1 MSGELPEVSC
11 SRIWLRVG
19 AESCCWVRNRLGK
32 GARRGGA
39 KPAAPLRVLPAAAGA
54 GLLLPAPPCGV
65 ARPFPKEGQSPW
77 EAVVLCQP
85 LQTPVQQLLV
95 PQGRLCA
102 EPNSAGS
109 SPRYL
114 QNPVSAPST
123 SSTPQHGTWSLASYL
138 KHCLLATR
146 HLSPCRSGPGGCFPQ
161 APFYISG
168 LCLGCRRG
176 WGLWQAA
183 ASSSSTPS
191 VLAVGFTG
199 LFLPP
204 RVRQRGFSPIP

>member
-1 MSGELPEVSC
+1 MR
-11 SRIWLRVG
+11 SRWPRSVP
-19 AESCCWVRNRLGK
+19 W
-32 GARRGGA
+32 
-39 KPAAPLRVLPAAAGA
+39 PFLPAAAGA
-54 GLLLPAPPCGV
+54 VLLLPAPPCGV
-65 ARPFPKEGQSPW
+65 AHPFPREGQSPW

-95 PQGRLCA
+95 PQGGLCA
-102 EPNSAGS
+102 EPNSAGR
-109 SPRYL
+109 SPRHL
-114 QNPVSAPST
+114 QNPVSASST
-123 SSTPQHGTWSLASYL
+123 SSTPQHGTWSLASSL

-161 APFYISG
+161 APFYSSG
-168 LCLGCRRG
+168 LCLGRRRG

-183 ASSSSTPS
+183 ASSSTPS
-191 VLAVGFTG
+191 VLAVGFMG